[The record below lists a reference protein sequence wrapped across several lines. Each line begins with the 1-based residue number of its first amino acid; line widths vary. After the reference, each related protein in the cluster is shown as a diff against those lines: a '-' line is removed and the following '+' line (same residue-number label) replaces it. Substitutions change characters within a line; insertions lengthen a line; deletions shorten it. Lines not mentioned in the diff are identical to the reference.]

1 MTDVQK
7 PSNYGATPWI
17 GEIEFSRGST
27 TYAPTTFYPAC
38 EVERNTW
45 PIWVVAFTMLTLLGA
60 SSVQAASNAK
70 HTARNRTSHAQVAS
84 PGTRMVATGTIDA
97 ATSSLKA
104 VSADNHFTW
113 VRVTPATLVVQAGRR
128 LAPGSI
134 AEGDKLLCRGGWVD
148 DAWGPI
154 FEAKRVEI
162 IGHISDTGL
171 QEKVAAACQSVTD
184 GGSASGGLSLS
195 QADAGDT
202 ERQGSNQQDY
212 PSALEE
218 RFEAL
223 DQAKQALWEQ
233 VDQSNGCQSAENRR
247 DRAATGDDRDLR
259 KDFEQ
264 ARQNFDAAV
273 DRLGNI
279 SPIPG
284 DMSLANLHVSQSCA
298 SFRKFSDDIRANY
311 SQITV
316 GVDEDHL
323 RIWLVDYNEGMRLS
337 RKAIA
342 EVKAH
347 R

>member
-1 MTDVQK
+1 MKKSFVHR
-7 PSNYGATPWI
+7 S
-17 GEIEFSRGST
+17 
-27 TYAPTTFYPAC
+27 
-38 EVERNTW
+38 
-45 PIWVVAFTMLTLLGA
+45 VVALTFTILPLLGTA
-60 SSVQAASNAK
+60 STQAAPNAK
-70 HTARNRTSHAQVAS
+70 HPVGNRNGHAQAAS
-84 PGTRMVATGTIDA
+84 PGTRLVATGPIDT

-113 VRVTPATLVVQAGRR
+113 MRVQPATLVVQAGRR
-128 LAPGSI
+128 LTPGSI
-134 AEGDKLLCRGGWVD
+134 TEGDKLLCRGAWVN
-148 DAWGPI
+148 DAWGPV

-162 IGHISDTGL
+162 IGHISDAGL

-184 GGSASGGLSLS
+184 GGSAASNGSSFS
-195 QADAGDT
+195 QSDAGDA
-202 ERQGSNQQDY
+202 QQKGNNQQDY
-212 PSALEE
+212 PSALED

-233 VDQSNGCQSAENRR
+233 VDQSNGCQLPMARQ

-273 DRLGNI
+273 DRLANI
-279 SPIPG
+279 SPVPS

-298 SFRKFSDDIRANY
+298 SFRKFSDDIHVNY
-311 SQITV
+311 PQITV

-323 RIWLVDYNEGMRLS
+323 RIWLVNYNEGMRLS

-342 EVKAH
+342 EIKA
-347 R
+347 RR